1 MTNPIRFDILEP
13 LIETRYLR
21 KTFKTQ
27 TVLDGVS
34 FRIENGESVAIIG
47 RSGGGKSVLLKHL
60 IGLLQPDSGEILI
73 DGENIVN
80 MNERQLLR
88 IRRKFGMLF
97 QGAALFDSMTVAE
110 NVAFGLRRHEHLTE
124 KEIEKKVAAAL
135 EVVDLPGTQNKQPAE
150 LSGGM
155 KKRVGLARA
164 VVYEPQIVLY
174 DEPTTGLDPIVSD
187 SIDQLMMAVRD
198 RLHVTT
204 VVVTH
209 DMRSARRLGQHVIML
224 HRGKIYANG
233 PPEEIFNSQDPIVRQ
248 FVEGIADP
256 REHLLMQSD
265 FSTTFTRKVN

>member
-1 MTNPIRFDILEP
+1 M
-13 LIETRYLR
+13 
-21 KTFKTQ
+21 FKTQ
-27 TVLDGVS
+27 TVLNDVS

-47 RSGGGKSVLLKHL
+47 RSGGGKSVLLKHI
-60 IGLLQPDSGEILI
+60 IGLMQPDSGEILI
-73 DGENIVN
+73 DGENIVS

-88 IRRKFGMLF
+88 VRRKFGMLF
-97 QGAALFDSMTVAE
+97 QGSALFDSMTVAE
-110 NVAFGLRRHEHLTE
+110 NVAFGLRRYEQLTPG
-124 KEIEKKVAAAL
+124 EIEKKVAFAL
-135 EVVDLPGTQNKQPAE
+135 EVVDLPGIQNKQPAE

-187 SIDQLMMAVRD
+187 SIDDLMVAVRD

-224 HRGKIYANG
+224 HRGKIHANG
-233 PPEEIFNSQDPIVRQ
+233 PPDEIFNSQDPTIRQ
-248 FVEGIADP
+248 FVDGIADP
-256 REHLLMQSD
+256 KENLTMQSELP
-265 FSTTFTRKVN
+265 TTFTRKVA